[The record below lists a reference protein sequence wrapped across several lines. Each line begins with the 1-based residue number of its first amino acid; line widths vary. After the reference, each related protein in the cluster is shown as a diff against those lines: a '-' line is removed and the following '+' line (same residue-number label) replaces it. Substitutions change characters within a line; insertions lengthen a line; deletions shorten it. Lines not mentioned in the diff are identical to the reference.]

1 MTDQATMNATGA
13 ESTAADIAD
22 FRLAD
27 FLPYRLSILSNTV
40 SRAIA
45 RLYADRFGLAIPDW
59 RIVAVLRAFGPS
71 SQIEVCGHTLMDKV
85 TVSRAVSRLL
95 QAGLI
100 VRETD
105 PQDRRRAVL
114 SLSADGRAVHQRI
127 VPLARAREAT
137 LLAALSAEERA
148 QLDRILRKLS
158 ACARTL
164 DDGAFDAAPTDSAAG

>member
-1 MTDQATMNATGA
+1 MRDQAVIDAGDDVA
-13 ESTAADIAD
+13 EAED

-27 FLPYRLSILSNTV
+27 FLPYRLSILATTV

-59 RIVAVLRAFGPS
+59 RIVAVLNAFGSS

-95 QAGLI
+95 QSGLV

-105 PQDRRRAVL
+105 PLDRRRAVL
-114 SLSADGRAVHQRI
+114 SLSPAGRAVHQRI

-148 QLDRILRKLS
+148 QLDRILGKLTVR
-158 ACARTL
+158 AQRL
-164 DDGAFDAAPTDSAAG
+164 DDGGVGAAAIDAEVG